1 MNSGIATVAITI
13 NDGDRRGM
21 ATPTDKRKT
30 KIMMIGA
37 MSPHKHSR
45 TDRDGV
51 PKGEEG
57 APTLVTDRDYL

>member
-21 ATPTDKRKT
+21 ATHADKRKT
-30 KIMMIGA
+30 KIMMSGVL
-37 MSPHKHSR
+37 PQQKYNR